1 VSVPNHSTLYRDT
14 FLFALARITHRHEV
28 DDPDAESKPI
38 GVADVA
44 TEIGRPGDVQY
55 AIQSLAGRG
64 YVEAS

>member
-44 TEIGRPGDVQY
+44 TEIGRPGPGSR
-55 AIQSLAGRG
+55 SLGTFGSAEMR
-64 YVEAS
+64 